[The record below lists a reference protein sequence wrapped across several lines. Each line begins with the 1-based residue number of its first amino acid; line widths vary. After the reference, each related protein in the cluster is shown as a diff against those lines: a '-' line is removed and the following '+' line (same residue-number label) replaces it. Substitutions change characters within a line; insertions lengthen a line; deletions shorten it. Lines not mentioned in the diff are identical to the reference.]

1 MTRES
6 VCPLKRLFALNL
18 SHRNLKPTWVWKAK
32 LNNSLN
38 EWRSLHSLRNST
50 GIWVGV
56 HPRMYTGSS
65 KALSWWA
72 FEEAWGSLRSEDV
85 PLHSASGIGYNGQA
99 LTFICEGSALV
110 SGILIL
116 KTCPLCTGR
125 ESNVRDR
132 VFGEVEKSGLI
143 SLPGKGGQG
152 RLLPLKTVCPSLG
165 GFDEEFYSNS
175 SRLALLIRSGCV
187 QGLHSFNLASGNV
200 LMSFSG
206 SFNMASSGLL

>member
-1 MTRES
+1 M
-6 VCPLKRLFALNL
+6 
-18 SHRNLKPTWVWKAK
+18 
-32 LNNSLN
+32 
-38 EWRSLHSLRNST
+38 
-50 GIWVGV
+50 
-56 HPRMYTGSS
+56 
-65 KALSWWA
+65 
-72 FEEAWGSLRSEDV
+72 

-116 KTCPLCTGR
+116 KTWPLCTSG

-132 VFGEVEKSGLI
+132 VLGEVEKSSLI

-175 SRLALLIRSGCV
+175 SRVVLWVSDGGSPNLDALLLS
-187 QGLHSFNLASGNV
+187 L
-200 LMSFSG
+200 
-206 SFNMASSGLL
+206 